1 MQNRLFT
8 LAGIITLGAI
18 VVVACR
24 PVVADPID
32 VPTNVPTERPTDVP
46 SASPTPTPQPQPS
59 EVEGEAVAGWVGT
72 AVDLPPGNQFGQL
85 FEREDGEQFGLGTPT
100 EAVREQI
107 AEACSTGAKVKVWG
121 TLQTGVPAD
130 EARTLVVERIEFLSH
145 PENEGERVEGW
156 TGSVQKLPPGNQF
169 GRRFVRDDGEQYGIA
184 TTDDAIRQQLND
196 AAWDGAHIKVW
207 GRLHTGVPAPE
218 ARQIEIERLEI
229 LSEAAPE
236 ARDLSPFAEVTASSH
251 LPADRYGTY
260 FPYAAIDGARGT
272 AWVEGVPGPGVGEW
286 IELTFPSTVEVRVLR
301 FDIGYDESADLFAKN
316 NRIKRATLL
325 FSSGEQTAVDFEDAQ
340 GLQEFVMVRAPGPNV
355 ETTYVRM
362 IIDEVYPGAKYDD
375 TCLAEI
381 EVWGVTK

>member
-1 MQNRLFT
+1 MKNRLFT

-32 VPTNVPTERPTDVP
+32 APTNVPTERPTDLP
-46 SASPTPTPQPQPS
+46 SATTTRTPEPS
-59 EVEGEAVAGWVGT
+59 SSEAAGEAVAGWVGT
-72 AVDLPPGNQFGQL
+72 VADLPPGNQFGQL

-100 EAVREQI
+100 DAVREQV
-107 AEACSTGAKVKVWG
+107 AEARSTGAKVKVWG
-121 TLQTGVPAD
+121 VLHTGVPAD
-130 EARTLVVERIEFLSH
+130 GARTLVVERIEFVSH
-145 PENEGERVEGW
+145 PEHEGEPVEGW
-156 TGSVQKLPPGNQF
+156 TGTVGKLPPGNQF

-184 TTDDAIRQQLND
+184 TTDDGIRQRLNE
-196 AAWDGAHIKVW
+196 AAWDGARIKIW
-207 GRLHTGVPAPE
+207 GRLHTGVPASE
-218 ARQIEIERLEI
+218 AHQIEIERVEI

-236 ARDLSPFAEVTASSH
+236 ARDLTPFAEVTASSH
-251 LPADRYGTY
+251 LSADRYGTY
-260 FPYAAIDGARGT
+260 FPYAAIDGVRET
-272 AWVEGVPGPGVGEW
+272 SWVEGVSGPGVGEW
-286 IELTFPSTVEVRVLR
+286 IELTFPKTVELRILR
-301 FDIGYDESADLFAKN
+301 FDVGFDESADLFAKN

-325 FSSGEQTAVDFEDAQ
+325 FSSGEQTTIDFEDAR

-362 IIDEVYPGAKYDD
+362 IIDEVYSGTKYDD